1 MSFKK
6 LAPLPPQ
13 AQVEAAPAPAGAEAA
28 QEGAQ
33 AAPQAVPQRR
43 TLIER

>member
-6 LAPLPPQ
+6 LAPCPQ
-13 AQVEAAPAPAGAEAA
+13 APVEAAPAPAGAEAA